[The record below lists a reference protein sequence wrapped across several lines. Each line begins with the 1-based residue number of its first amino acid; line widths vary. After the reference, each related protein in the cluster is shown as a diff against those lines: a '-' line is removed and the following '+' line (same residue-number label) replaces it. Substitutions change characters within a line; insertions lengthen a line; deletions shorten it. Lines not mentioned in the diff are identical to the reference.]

1 LLEIPTMHLA
11 CLALA
16 FLAQDPNAPVAASAA
31 AQQQNVTTRESLVE
45 LAFEAVSA
53 MPEVPHARNRCRAQ
67 EAERYD
73 VLAMDLPGHGFTR
86 NAGRLDASLD
96 AMTEGLKALLQA
108 ERFAPAW
115 IIGHSAGAAI
125 ALRLAVQLRP
135 LPRGVV
141 ALNGA
146 LKPFGGPAALIA
158 PVMAKALAVNP
169 LVHHALA
176 RGGRDPARVA
186 RLIEATG
193 SRPGADYLKFYGRL
207 FGDPRHVSGTLSM
220 MANWNVSGLVAPFM
234 RAGIAMHQI
243 VGLKDRAVPPAHAED
258 LARRFETIT
267 LERLAGLGHLAH
279 EENAPRVAAAIFNS
293 IDEARAES
301 RKSGT

>member
-1 LLEIPTMHLA
+1 MTRRLDWISDGRDWPNRAHSRFVEAGACRWHVQRAGKGEGVLLLHGTG
-11 CLALA
+11 
-16 FLAQDPNAPVAASAA
+16 ASTHTWAG
-31 AQQQNVTTRESLVE
+31 LFP
-45 LAFEAVSA
+45 LL
-53 MPEVPHARNRCRAQ
+53 
-67 EAERYD
+67 AERHD

-86 NAGRLDASLD
+86 STGRSDASLE
-96 AMTEGLKALLQA
+96 AMTNGLIALLQA
-108 ERFAPAW
+108 ERFVPGW

-125 ALRLAVQLRP
+125 ALRLALQLRP
-135 LPRGVV
+135 RPRGVI

-146 LKPFGGPAALIA
+146 LRPFGGPAALIA

-176 RGGRDPARVA
+176 HGGRDPARVA

-193 SRPGADYLKFYGRL
+193 SNPGADYLKFYSRL
-207 FGDPRHVSGTLSM
+207 FGDPGHVSGTLSM

-243 VGLKDRAVPPAHAED
+243 VGLRDKAVPPAHAED
-258 LARRFETIT
+258 LARRFQAIT
-267 LERLAGLGHLAH
+267 LKRLEGLGHLAH
-279 EENAPRVAAAIFNS
+279 EEDAPRVAAVILEKL
-293 IDEARAES
+293 DETQAQS

>member
-1 LLEIPTMHLA
+1 MTSRLNWSSDGKDWPNRAHSRFVEAGACRWHVQRAGKGDGMLLLHGTG
-11 CLALA
+11 
-16 FLAQDPNAPVAASAA
+16 ASTHTWAG
-31 AQQQNVTTRESLVE
+31 LFP
-45 LAFEAVSA
+45 LL
-53 MPEVPHARNRCRAQ
+53 
-67 EAERYD
+67 AERYD

>member
-1 LLEIPTMHLA
+1 MTSRLNWSSDGKDWPNRAHSRFVEAGSCRWHVQRAGTGEGVLLLHGTG
-11 CLALA
+11 
-16 FLAQDPNAPVAASAA
+16 ASTHTWAD
-31 AQQQNVTTRESLVE
+31 LFP
-45 LAFEAVSA
+45 LL
-53 MPEVPHARNRCRAQ
+53 
-67 EAERYD
+67 AERYD

-86 NAGRLDASLD
+86 SSGRLDASLD

-108 ERFAPAW
+108 ERFVPGW

-125 ALRLAVQLRP
+125 ALRLALQLRP
-135 LPRGVV
+135 LPRGVI

-158 PVMAKALAVNP
+158 PVLAKALAVNP

-220 MANWNVSGLVAPFM
+220 MANWDVSGLVAPFM
-234 RAGIAMHQI
+234 NAGIAMHQI

-279 EENAPRVAAAIFNS
+279 EEDAPRVAAAIFNTL
-293 IDEARAES
+293 DGTRVQS